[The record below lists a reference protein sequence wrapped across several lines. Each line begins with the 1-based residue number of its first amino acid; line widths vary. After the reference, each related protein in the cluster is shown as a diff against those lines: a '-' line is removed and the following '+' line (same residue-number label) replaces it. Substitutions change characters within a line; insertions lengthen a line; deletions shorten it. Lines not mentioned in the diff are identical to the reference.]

1 VKRLIQIMI
10 LLVVTIC
17 LPSWAN
23 SMAKTA
29 TLESGEK
36 FTIFENGPTKSNK
49 GILLVHDWFGV
60 SPFYLEAAE
69 RLAKNGYRVIAV
81 DLYEG
86 QSATTHADAWK
97 LMQALDANLAA
108 AKIDFA
114 LAELQ
119 EPNRRIAIMGFS
131 MGSVHAFQAAL
142 RNDVIKA
149 TVIWYGDVVKDAA
162 ALKDLTGPVLA
173 IFGSKDGAAVDE
185 AAAFSKA
192 ADAAGKFGEIWVYP
206 GAHHA
211 FAQPLFNEGST
222 YDPVATAAAWKL
234 TENFLARQIN
244 SN

>member
-1 VKRLIQIMI
+1 MKKLLQII
-10 LLVVTIC
+10 VLLAVTIC
-17 LPSWAN
+17 LPSWA
-23 SMAKTA
+23 SSVAKTA

-36 FTIFENGPTKSNK
+36 FTILVNGPTKSDK

-60 SPFYLEAAE
+60 SPFYQEAAE
-69 RLAKNGYRVIAV
+69 RLAKNGYRVFAV

-97 LMQALDANLAA
+97 LMQALDGNLAA
-108 AKIDFA
+108 VKIDLA

-119 EPNRRIAIMGFS
+119 EPNRKIAIMGFS

-142 RNDVIKA
+142 RNDVIKT
-149 TVIWYGDVVKDAA
+149 TVIWYGDTVRDAA
-162 ALKDLTGPVLA
+162 ALKELNGPVLA
-173 IFGSKDGAAVDE
+173 LFGSKDGSAADD
-185 AAAFSKA
+185 AAEFSKA
-192 ADAAGKFGEIWVYP
+192 ADAAGKLGEIWVYP

-222 YDPVATAAAWKL
+222 YDAVATAAAWKL
-234 TENFLARQIN
+234 TENFLARQID